1 MSKLMENDSSGDDML
16 YSINSD
22 ISDID
27 SDEVKRDSLN
37 DESDSPCESSDD
49 ECTTIIIWISV
60 ESTAKCNTNELFSV
74 IPHTRTRFL
83 YIADQSNLYRIQTNN
98 TKQSSMTDIDF
109 NCLLEFLFHA
119 SVVPLSNKRDYWSK
133 SSRQSMAADAI
144 SRDRIM
150 YLCSILHFHDNSI
163 EKDKVEKVQPILEYF
178 NARCRQIVE
187 PENNISIDEQMIP

>member
-1 MSKLMENDSSGDDML
+1 MENDSSGDDML

-37 DESDSPCESSDD
+37 DESDSPYWSGESLKSNLPSYD
-49 ECTTIIIWISV
+49 SRLQLL
-60 ESTAKCNTNELFSV
+60 SGF
-74 IPHTRTRFL
+74 
-83 YIADQSNLYRIQTNN
+83 QSNLLQNATPMNYFQIQTNN

>member
-1 MSKLMENDSSGDDML
+1 MENDSSGDDML

-37 DESDSPCESSDD
+37 DESDSPS
-49 ECTTIIIWISV
+49 
-60 ESTAKCNTNELFSV
+60 
-74 IPHTRTRFL
+74 
-83 YIADQSNLYRIQTNN
+83 DQSNLYRIQTNN